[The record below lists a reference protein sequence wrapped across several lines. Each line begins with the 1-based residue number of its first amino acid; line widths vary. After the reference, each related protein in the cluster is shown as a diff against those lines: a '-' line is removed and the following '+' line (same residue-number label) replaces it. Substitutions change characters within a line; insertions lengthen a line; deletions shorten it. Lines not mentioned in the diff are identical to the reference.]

1 VSFPLVLVAVVLG
14 SLVPAPGSTDPTVL
28 TVSTQPTTGRIVVTV
43 TTLEGTVE
51 MSGMQVELRQADD
64 GTVLAKTVSDEA
76 GRVSF
81 PDIPPGRYTVTANRA
96 GFLTATSA
104 AFEVRANEQTQV
116 LLDTQLTF
124 QMPTVEVQ
132 GDNPSPNDSV
142 QPVSMSDM
150 LSGSVLESAPLEG
163 DDFQSLLPLLPGVV
177 RGADGRLRI
186 KGGQPSQGALQV
198 SSASLIDPS
207 TGDFDLELPGQAVES
222 VEVLSNPFAAE
233 YGRFSTSITQ
243 LRTRRGTNAWE
254 FKPGNLMPRL
264 RKSLTGIRNFEPR
277 FSVRGPL
284 VHDRFFL
291 SQDFQFRYLS
301 TPVRSLEGEPEIRV
315 RSFDSFTRFDSVLS
329 SEHTLGGGII
339 TFPRDIKRSTMNTF
353 RPAQT
358 TPSFGQAGLATGIV
372 DRLGIGPSLVL
383 ETTISART
391 FEVEVDSAE
400 PGPMIYAPDTQ
411 SGAYFNNQE
420 RNVRSFQ
427 WVESLSL
434 SRDIFAQQHVFKVG
448 LDLQRS
454 TFNGYSESR
463 PLEVRRLDGT
473 LAELTTFGNR
483 TEQDVSGTEFSVF
496 AQDRWRV
503 GSRLTI
509 EAGFRLDRDPI
520 VDKVNFSPRG
530 GLALGLVSDGRT
542 ILRGGFGNFVQ
553 RTPLNVGAFPTY
565 ESRLVTRFLPDGSAA
580 GRPVLFRNIIDP
592 DLDAP
597 EANVA
602 SVELDQRFG
611 RRVLMKAALLD
622 RRGRQEYVLVPDATL
637 GVLGLGSTGSSRYRE
652 FEATARYLGGERRDL
667 TASYVWSRGTADL
680 NNYDQFYGNIRNPI
694 VRENENNRIPT
705 DVPHRLLVRGNFGL
719 AGPLEK
725 WDLAPVIEL
734 RSGFPYSAVDEYQ
747 DFVGERNRAGRLPTV
762 RTVDFSLTR
771 DWRFKKYRFRAG
783 LRFYNIFNSDANRDV
798 QNNVTSPF
806 YGTSYNPIE
815 RSIGITFGSAR

>member
-1 VSFPLVLVAVVLG
+1 VTFLLLVAALLLG
-14 SLVPAPGSTDPTVL
+14 PHLSGVAEVAPSAGSV
-28 TVSTQPTTGRIVVTV
+28 QPTTGRIVVTV

-64 GTVLAKTVSDEA
+64 GTVLAKTLSDEA
-76 GRVSF
+76 GRVTF
-81 PDIPPGRYTVTANRA
+81 ADIPAGRYTVAANRA
-96 GFLTATSA
+96 GFVPTTSA
-104 AFEVRANEQTQV
+104 VFEVRASETAQV

-243 LRTRRGTNAWE
+243 LRTRRGTNNWE

-277 FSVRGPL
+277 FSVRGPI
-284 VHDRFFL
+284 VPDRFFL

-329 SEHTLGGGII
+329 SQHTLGGGLI
-339 TFPRDIKRSTMNTF
+339 TFPRDIKRATMNTF
-353 RPAQT
+353 RPAMT
-358 TPSFGQAGLATGIV
+358 TPSFGQAGLATGVV

-400 PGPMIYAPDTQ
+400 PGPMVYAPESQ

-434 SRDIFAQQHVFKVG
+434 SRDIFAQQHVFKIG

-463 PLEVRRLDGT
+463 QLEIRRLDGT
-473 LAELTTFGNR
+473 LAERTTFGAR
-483 TEQDVSGTEFSVF
+483 TEQDISGTEFSFF

-530 GLALGLVSDGRT
+530 GLALGLASDGRT

-553 RTPLNVGAFPTY
+553 RTPLNVGAFPAY
-565 ESRLVTRFLPDGSAA
+565 ESRLVTRFNPNGSVA
-580 GRPVLFRNIIDP
+580 GLPVLFRNIIDR

-597 EANVA
+597 EANVV

-622 RRGRQEYVLVPDATL
+622 RRGRQEYVLVPDATVGAL
-637 GVLGLGSTGSSRYRE
+637 RLGSTGSSQYRE

-694 VRENENNRIPT
+694 VRDNENNRIST

-719 AGPLEK
+719 AGPLDD
-725 WDLAPVIEL
+725 WDVAPVVEL
-734 RSGFPYSAVDEYQ
+734 RSGFPFSAVNEYQ
-747 DFVGERNRAGRLPTV
+747 DFAGERNRAGRLPTV

-771 DWRFKKYRFRAG
+771 EWRFKKYRFRAG
-783 LRFYNIFNSDANRDV
+783 LRFYNVFGAEANRDI
-798 QNNVTSPF
+798 QNNLTSPF